1 MSALGLTRRGGLDAE
16 RQFEP
21 RSAALHYS
29 GNTTLR
35 EGDQELLKQ
44 VENKRDFIIFFL
56 EICEFVCY
64 KIEEKNGYNLRSPNL
79 PPPQKRGEERK
90 RNKERRIGRGG
101 EGRGYQHHPPP
112 PPYLFLFFIL
122 SSLCPLFTISVI
134 SAGRHQ
140 RQCRIIKKND
150 KDLRKKKLG
159 RS

>member
-1 MSALGLTRRGGLDAE
+1 MVRAAELIINKKINKKKVPITTLEGQRHLRTPKYTMSALGLTRRGGLDAE

-79 PPPQKRGEERK
+79 PPP
-90 RNKERRIGRGG
+90 
-101 EGRGYQHHPPP
+101 
-112 PPYLFLFFIL
+112 
-122 SSLCPLFTISVI
+122 
-134 SAGRHQ
+134 
-140 RQCRIIKKND
+140 
-150 KDLRKKKLG
+150 
-159 RS
+159 

>member
-1 MSALGLTRRGGLDAE
+1 MVRAAELIINKKINKKKVPITTLEGQRHLRTPKYTMSALGLTRRGGLDAE
-16 RQFEP
+16 RQSEP

-79 PPPQKRGEERK
+79 PPP
-90 RNKERRIGRGG
+90 
-101 EGRGYQHHPPP
+101 
-112 PPYLFLFFIL
+112 
-122 SSLCPLFTISVI
+122 
-134 SAGRHQ
+134 
-140 RQCRIIKKND
+140 
-150 KDLRKKKLG
+150 
-159 RS
+159 